1 MFTLLLLGACLVVDS
16 CSGQSQVVPGA
27 GGEPWATGSSSLG
40 WRPGRRAWCCGVSRS
55 QGLPPPPDTWETEA
69 RTAQVRRALEGSRWE
84 PRPEKRQPPGTGRL
98 HLRVPLPLSRPST
111 RRQVPC
117 DPCLPASE
125 LPGHQTWPASWACSL
140 GVCRSSAR
148 CAARSGRAPRLRP
161 AAPPAAL
168 DGERA
173 APRSDSCPSVSLWVG
188 RGRHPGVTPA
198 PQSLS
203 AALRLPGVHPG
214 RCRLRLAV
222 SFPLASKLTDVVR
235 LLAPAR
241 DGAAG
246 GCGLQAGP
254 G

>member
-1 MFTLLLLGACLVVDS
+1 MGA
-16 CSGQSQVVPGA
+16 QAREEAAPRHRAPPPAGA
-27 GGEPWATGSSSLG
+27 AAPEQALHKAAGAL
-40 WRPGRRAWCCGVSRS
+40 R
-55 QGLPPPPDTWETEA
+55 PPPPCIGASRAPDLA
-69 RTAQVRRALEGSRWE
+69 RVMGLF
-84 PRPEKRQPPGTGRL
+84 
-98 HLRVPLPLSRPST
+98 
-111 RRQVPC
+111 
-117 DPCLPASE
+117 
-125 LPGHQTWPASWACSL
+125 L

-168 DGERA
+168 GGERA

-254 G
+254 GWASRGREGQHRSGLSWGPPAF